1 MGSLR
6 NNQNQ
11 HDNKSTKQPHVAV
24 IMVPFPAQGHLNQL
38 MQLSCLITSYNI
50 PVYYFGS
57 AIHNRQA
64 KVRVNGLSPHDIAKI
79 HFHDLPTP
87 SFASPPPNPNSSN
100 KFPSQLQPA
109 WDATLSLR
117 QPFATYLRDMS
128 SKANRVVVIHDPM
141 MAVVVQDIASIPN
154 AESYVFNCISA
165 FCQFSFN
172 CENKGIPFPIEL
184 PKELPSIEGCI
195 PDEVQSFVALQMEP
209 LNYRAGDIYNTC
221 RLIEAPYLDL
231 LDREDETGNRKSW
244 AIGPILPTKFSSA
257 NKSIKCL
264 EWLDKQEVKSVIY
277 VTFGTTCSLSDEQ
290 IEELALG
297 LEQSKQRF
305 LWVLRDADKGNVF
318 DGEVRRAKL
327 PEGFE
332 ERVKEVGIVVRDWA
346 PQPEILAH
354 PSTGGFMSHCGW
366 NSCTESI
373 TNGVPIAAWPMHS
386 DQPRNTMLVAD
397 ILKIGLVVR
406 EWTQREEL
414 VKASTIENVVKRLMA
429 SEEGNEIR
437 KRAEELGATVRQA
450 TEEGGVSRVEL
461 DSFIAHITRDNDLM
475 ARTSSLSSSS
485 ACCDTSSQTSVV

>member
-1 MGSLR
+1 MGSLGEH
-6 NNQNQ
+6 QNQ
-11 HDNKSTKQPHVAV
+11 HDNKSTKQSHVAV

-50 PVYYFGS
+50 PVYYVGS
-57 AIHNRQA
+57 AIHNHQA

-100 KFPSQLQPA
+100 KFPAHLQPA

-128 SKANRVVVIHDPM
+128 SKANRVVVIHDPL
-141 MAVVVQDIASIPN
+141 MAVVVQDVASIPN
-154 AESYVFNCISA
+154 AESYVFHCLSA
-165 FCQFSFN
+165 FYQFSFDW
-172 CENKGIPFPIEL
+172 ESKGIPFPIEL
-184 PKELPSIEGCI
+184 PKELPSSEGCI
-195 PDEVQSFVALQMEP
+195 TDEILSFAALQMEP
-209 LNYRAGDIYNTC
+209 LKYRAGDIYNTC

-231 LDREDETGNRKSW
+231 LASKDETGNRKRW
-244 AIGPILPTKFSSA
+244 AIGPILPTKLSLA
-257 NKSIKCL
+257 NKSDDGKLKCL
-264 EWLDKQEVKSVIY
+264 EWLDKQEAKSVIY
-277 VTFGTTCSLSDEQ
+277 VSFGTTTSLSDEQ

-305 LWVLRDADKGNVF
+305 LWVLRDADKGNIF

-327 PEGFE
+327 PDGYE
-332 ERVKEVGIVVRDWA
+332 ERVEGVGMVVRDWA

-366 NSCTESI
+366 NSCIESI
-373 TNGVPIAAWPMHS
+373 KMGVPIAAWPMHS
-386 DQPRNTMLVAD
+386 DQSTNTIFVTD
-397 ILKIGLVVR
+397 ILKIGFVVR

-414 VKASTIENVVKRLMA
+414 VKASTIANVVRRLMA

-437 KRAEELGATVRQA
+437 KRAEELGANLRQA
-450 TEEGGVSRVEL
+450 TEEGGVSRVEFEW
-461 DSFIAHITRDNDLM
+461 FIAHITRDNDL
-475 ARTSSLSSSS
+475 L
-485 ACCDTSSQTSVV
+485 

>member
-1 MGSLR
+1 MGSLT
-6 NNQNQ
+6 NHQNQ
-11 HDNKSTKQPHVAV
+11 HDNKSTEQPHVAV

-38 MQLSCLITSYNI
+38 IQLSSLISSYDI
-50 PVYYFGS
+50 PVYYVGS

-64 KVRVNGLSPHDIAKI
+64 KVRANGFSPRDIAKI

-100 KFPSQLQPA
+100 KFPA
-109 WDATLSLR
+109 
-117 QPFATYLRDMS
+117 
-128 SKANRVVVIHDPM
+128 H
-141 MAVVVQDIASIPN
+141 

-165 FCQFSFN
+165 LCLSSYKW
-172 CENKGIPFPIEL
+172 ENKGIPFPIEL
-184 PKELPSIEGCI
+184 PKELPSTEGCVT
-195 PDEVQSFVALQMEP
+195 DEVQSFAALQMEP
-209 LNYRAGDIYNTC
+209 LKYRAGDIYNTC

-231 LDREDETGNRKSW
+231 LDKEDETGNRKSW

-264 EWLDKQEVKSVIY
+264 EWLDKQE
-277 VTFGTTCSLSDEQ
+277 
-290 IEELALG
+290 AN
-297 LEQSKQRF
+297 KQKF
-305 LWVLRDADKGNVF
+305 IWVLRDADKGNVF

-332 ERVKEVGIVVRDWA
+332 DRVKGVGIVVRDWA

-366 NSCTESI
+366 NSCIESI
-373 TNGVPIAAWPMHS
+373 TMGVPIAAWPMHS

-461 DSFIAHITRDNDLM
+461 DSFIAHITRDNDE
-475 ARTSSLSSSS
+475 
-485 ACCDTSSQTSVV
+485 